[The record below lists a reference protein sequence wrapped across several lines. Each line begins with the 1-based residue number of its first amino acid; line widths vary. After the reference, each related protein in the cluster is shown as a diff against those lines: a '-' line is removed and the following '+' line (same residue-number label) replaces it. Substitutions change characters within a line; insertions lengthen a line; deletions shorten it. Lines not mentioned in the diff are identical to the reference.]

1 MAKRRYRYTILIV
14 PEEDGRGYYVTV
26 PALPGC
32 FSQGRTIE
40 EATRNAQKGIALHV
54 QALRADGLEI
64 PVEPE
69 DAYQVAVEPESALKI
84 ARSGNLLFSSQ

>member
-1 MAKRRYRYTILIV
+1 MGKRRYRYTIQIV

-32 FSQGRTIE
+32 FSEGRTIE
-40 EATRNAQKGIALHV
+40 AARRNAQQAITLHV
-54 QALRADGLEI
+54 QALRADGLEV

-69 DAYQVAVEPESALKI
+69 GAYHVAIEVA
-84 ARSGNLLFSSQ
+84 A